1 MSALGDELK
10 RQREARLFSMS
21 HLASLVGCNH
31 STISRIEGGD
41 STTVEMLTA
50 LSGKLGTDAA
60 SRWDA
65 FNVLLAA
72 WLFDQ
77 GVGQTSVELIELQA
91 ILGYL
96 PPQKRSEVKTALNLL
111 REHAEMVLET
121 TRMSDDGCPHH
132 EE

>member
-41 STTVEMLTA
+41 STTIEL
-50 LSGKLGTDAA
+50 LSSLSAKLGTDAA
-60 SRWDA
+60 SRWDS
-65 FNVLLAA
+65 FNTLLSS

-77 GVGQTSVELIELQA
+77 KAGHLTSLIELNA
-91 ILGYL
+91 MLPYL
-96 PPQKRSEVKTALNLL
+96 PAHKRLEVEGTINLL
-111 REHAEMVLET
+111 REHAELILDA
-121 TRMSDDGCPHH
+121 TRMADDGCPHH